1 MNLHWIKKKKK
12 QQMCICR
19 KTEAAKPDEK
29 EDTIVI
35 KEVEWL
41 EYNLNS
47 QS

>member
-1 MNLHWIKKKKK
+1 MNLHWIKKKTADVL
-12 QQMCICR
+12 CR
-19 KTEAAKPDEK
+19 KTETAKPDET